1 MRIAISPSMQ
11 NVGTRITAEAFLR
24 KMDTGLSQ
32 RRLLEEIG
40 RLSSDELAAVLVMW
54 HREQMDA
61 DRGGAL

>member
-1 MRIAISPSMQ
+1 MQ